1 MEDPLID
8 KNVITRCNCNNI
20 HGGRAAPVYYHPFA
34 IFHYL
39 HLLRG
44 NPSQSPLLLTKI
56 IVLGAVTMISMEREL
71 LQAIITPPFAWKW
84 NFLLFLAIFHHL
96 CLLMG
101 DPMTSSPHQL
111 TKTLSLGTLAMI
123 SNKRKPVKAITDSS
137 PPYLMPLTG
146 LKWKNGFSHVCAL
159 PWASPGH
166 FYIFFRHNLVV
177 EV

>member
-71 LQAIITPPFAWKW
+71 LQAIITPPFA
-84 NFLLFLAIFHHL
+84 
-96 CLLMG
+96 
-101 DPMTSSPHQL
+101 
-111 TKTLSLGTLAMI
+111 
-123 SNKRKPVKAITDSS
+123 
-137 PPYLMPLTG
+137 
-146 LKWKNGFSHVCAL
+146 
-159 PWASPGH
+159 
-166 FYIFFRHNLVV
+166 
-177 EV
+177 

>member
-1 MEDPLID
+1 MERNYSKLLSIHFPANSLKTQFLAIFYHLCLWMEDPLID

-71 LQAIITPPFAWKW
+71 LQAIITSPFAWKW

-101 DPMTSSPHQL
+101 DPMTSSIYKNL
-111 TKTLSLGTLAMI
+111 
-123 SNKRKPVKAITDSS
+123 ITGYSYND
-137 PPYLMPLTG
+137 
-146 LKWKNGFSHVCAL
+146 
-159 PWASPGH
+159 
-166 FYIFFRHNLVV
+166 I
-177 EV
+177 